1 MKKFGNFW
9 VCKKLDDKINKMTET
24 QITVCIVEDR
34 IDIREALFSLVDSQA
49 NLSCIGS
56 YENAEDALVGI
67 PELQP
72 NVVLMDIDL
81 PKMNGIDC
89 IKLLKPKCPRVQ
101 FMICTVY
108 DEDEKVFEALRTGAN
123 GYILKR
129 SPPARLLEAIVEL
142 YHGGSP
148 MSSDIARKIVLSFQQ
163 KPEEKIQEEYH
174 ITPREQEILQLLSK
188 GLSYQELADKLF
200 ISSKTVRKH
209 IFNIYEKLHVNSRME
224 AVNKYFGR

>member
-1 MKKFGNFW
+1 MNE
-9 VCKKLDDKINKMTET
+9 N

-34 IDIREALFSLVDSQA
+34 IDIRESLVALVDSQE
-49 NLSCIGS
+49 NLSCIGAF
-56 YENAEDALVGI
+56 ENAEDALVGI

-72 NVVLMDIDL
+72 NIVLMDIDL

-129 SPPARLLEAIVEL
+129 SPPAKLVEAIIEL
-142 YHGGSP
+142 YNGGSP
-148 MSSDIARKIVLSFQQ
+148 MSSDIARKIVLAMQQ

-174 ITPREQEILQLLSK
+174 ITPREQEILGLLSK

>member
-1 MKKFGNFW
+1 
-9 VCKKLDDKINKMTET
+9 MTEI

-34 IDIREALFSLVDSQA
+34 IDIREALFSLVDSQP
-49 NLSCIGS
+49 NLSCIGT

-81 PKMNGIDC
+81 PKMNGIEC

-209 IFNIYEKLHVNSRME
+209 IFNIYEKLHVNSRMK
-224 AVNKYFGR
+224 AVNKYFGRK

>member
-1 MKKFGNFW
+1 MN
-9 VCKKLDDKINKMTET
+9 ET

-34 IDIREALFSLVDSQA
+34 IDIREALLSLVDSQP
-49 NLSCIGS
+49 NLSCIGT

-101 FMICTVY
+101 FMICTIY

-142 YHGGSP
+142 YNGGSP

-224 AVNKYFGR
+224 EVNKYFGRN

>member
-1 MKKFGNFW
+1 
-9 VCKKLDDKINKMTET
+9 MTEI
-24 QITVCIVEDR
+24 QISICIVEDR
-34 IDIREALFSLVDSQA
+34 KDIRESLVALVDSQSHLA
-49 NLSCIGS
+49 CIGS
-56 YENAEDALVGI
+56 FENAEDALVKI

-81 PKMNGIDC
+81 PKMNGIEC
-89 IKLLKPKCPRVQ
+89 IKQLKPKCPRVQ

-123 GYILKR
+123 GFILKR
-129 SPPARLLEAIVEL
+129 SPPTRLLEAIVEL

-174 ITPREQEILQLLSK
+174 ITPREQEILGLLSK

>member
-1 MKKFGNFW
+1 MNE
-9 VCKKLDDKINKMTET
+9 N

-34 IDIREALFSLVDSQA
+34 IDIREALFALISSQS
-49 NLSCIGS
+49 NLSCIGT
-56 YENAEDALVGI
+56 YENAEDALVEI

-81 PKMNGIDC
+81 PKMNGIEC
-89 IKLLKPKCPRVQ
+89 IKLLKPKCPKVQ

-224 AVNKYFGR
+224 AVNKYFGRV

>member
-1 MKKFGNFW
+1 
-9 VCKKLDDKINKMTET
+9 MTET

-34 IDIREALFSLVDSQA
+34 IDIREALAALVNSQL
-49 NLSCIGS
+49 NLSCIGT

-81 PKMNGIDC
+81 PKMNGIEC

-129 SPPARLLEAIVEL
+129 SPPVSGIVSRWLSNEQRYCPKNSAIFPTKTRRENPRRIP
-142 YHGGSP
+142 YHAP
-148 MSSDIARKIVLSFQQ
+148 
-163 KPEEKIQEEYH
+163 
-174 ITPREQEILQLLSK
+174 
-188 GLSYQELADKLF
+188 
-200 ISSKTVRKH
+200 
-209 IFNIYEKLHVNSRME
+209 
-224 AVNKYFGR
+224 

>member
-1 MKKFGNFW
+1 
-9 VCKKLDDKINKMTET
+9 MTEN

-34 IDIREALFSLVDSQA
+34 TDIREALFALVDSQP
-49 NLSCIGS
+49 NLSCIGT
-56 YENAEDALVGI
+56 YENAEDALSHI

-81 PKMNGIDC
+81 PKMNGIEC

-142 YHGGSP
+142 FHGGSP

-224 AVNKYFGR
+224 AVNKYFGRQ

>member
-1 MKKFGNFW
+1 MN
-9 VCKKLDDKINKMTET
+9 ET

-34 IDIREALFSLVDSQA
+34 IDIREALFSLVSSQP
-49 NLSCIGS
+49 NISCIGT
-56 YENAEDALVGI
+56 YETAEEALIGI

-89 IKLLKPKCPRVQ
+89 IRLLKPKCPRVQ

-129 SPPARLLEAIVEL
+129 SPPEKLLEAIIEL
-142 YHGGSP
+142 YNGGSP
-148 MSSDIARKIVLSFQQ
+148 MSSDIARKIVLAMQQ
-163 KPEEKIQEEYH
+163 KPEQKIQEDYH
-174 ITPREQEILQLLSK
+174 ITPREQEILMLLSK
-188 GLSYQELADKLF
+188 GLSYQELADKIF

>member
-1 MKKFGNFW
+1 MNE
-9 VCKKLDDKINKMTET
+9 V

-34 IDIREALFSLVDSQA
+34 IDIRESLCALVDSQA
-49 NLSCIGS
+49 NLSCIGTFK
-56 YENAEDALVGI
+56 NAEDALVGI

-89 IKLLKPKCPRVQ
+89 IKSLKPKCPRVQ

-174 ITPREQEILQLLSK
+174 ITPREQEILTLLSK

-224 AVNKYFGR
+224 AVNKYFGRV

>member
-1 MKKFGNFW
+1 
-9 VCKKLDDKINKMTET
+9 MTET

-34 IDIREALFSLVDSQA
+34 IDIREALAALVNSQL
-49 NLSCIGS
+49 NLSCIGT

-67 PELQP
+67 TELQP

-81 PKMNGIDC
+81 PKMNGIEC

-129 SPPARLLEAIVEL
+129 SPPVRLLEAIVEL

-224 AVNKYFGR
+224 AVNKYFGREK

>member
-1 MKKFGNFW
+1 MN
-9 VCKKLDDKINKMTET
+9 DT

-34 IDIREALFSLVDSQA
+34 IDIREALFALVNSQP
-49 NLSCIGS
+49 NISCIS
-56 YENAEDALVGI
+56 TYETAEEAILGI

-72 NVVLMDIDL
+72 NVVLMDINL

-89 IKLLKPKCPRVQ
+89 IRLLKPKCPRVQ

-129 SPPARLLEAIVEL
+129 SPPEKLVEAIIEL
-142 YHGGSP
+142 FNGGSP
-148 MSSDIARKIVLSFQQ
+148 MSSDIARKIVLAMQT
-163 KPEEKIQEEYH
+163 KPEQKIQEDYH
-174 ITPREQEILQLLSK
+174 ITPREQEILLLLSK
-188 GLSYQELADKLF
+188 GLSYQELADKIF

>member
-1 MKKFGNFW
+1 
-9 VCKKLDDKINKMTET
+9 MTEI

-34 IDIREALFSLVDSQA
+34 IDIREALFSLVDSQP
-49 NLSCIGS
+49 NLTCIGT

-81 PKMNGIDC
+81 PKMNGIEC
-89 IKLLKPKCPRVQ
+89 IKQLKPKCPRVQ

-224 AVNKYFGR
+224 AVNKYFGRK

>member
-1 MKKFGNFW
+1 MN
-9 VCKKLDDKINKMTET
+9 ET

-34 IDIREALFSLVDSQA
+34 IDIREALFALVDSQL
-49 NLSCIGS
+49 NLSCIS
-56 YENAEDALVGI
+56 TYENAEDALVGI

-174 ITPREQEILQLLSK
+174 ITPREQEILTLLSK

-224 AVNKYFGR
+224 AVNKYFGRN

>member
-1 MKKFGNFW
+1 
-9 VCKKLDDKINKMTET
+9 MTEI

-34 IDIREALFSLVDSQA
+34 IDIREALFSLVDSQP
-49 NLSCIGS
+49 NLSCIGT

-81 PKMNGIDC
+81 PKMNGIEC

-224 AVNKYFGR
+224 AVNKYFGRK

>member
-1 MKKFGNFW
+1 
-9 VCKKLDDKINKMTET
+9 MTEDT
-24 QITVCIVEDR
+24 KITVCIVEDR
-34 IDIREALFSLVDSQA
+34 IDIREALFSLVDNQPNCSV
-49 NLSCIGS
+49 IGAF
-56 YENAEDALVGI
+56 ENGEDALKAI
-67 PELQP
+67 PDLQP

-81 PKMNGIDC
+81 PKMNGIEC
-89 IKLLKPKCPRVQ
+89 IRLLKPKCPRVQ

-148 MSSDIARKIVLSFQQ
+148 MSSDIARKIVLSFQH
-163 KPEEKIQEEYH
+163 KPEEKIQEEFH
-174 ITPREQEILQLLSK
+174 ITPREQEILQQLSK

-224 AVNKYFGR
+224 AVNKYFGRE